1 LIAVLAFVAPLV
13 DELYDNL
20 KRCTELKVELA
31 RAESTAKSLSAWEV
45 RLAETTEQLT
55 ALETRAVSEATLAEY
70 RSRVVDLVRT
80 SGCQMRRIDIGPPVA
95 RPWQANDHAVRTDK
109 AQGQE
114 PTPFALERRSLTLV
128 VDGTMPAIYDLLNKL
143 DEEADLAYSRSL
155 RMQPGNRQGKAVTLE
170 LELWLFNL
178 TRDKA

>member
-1 LIAVLAFVAPLV
+1 LIAVLAFVLPLV
-13 DELYDNL
+13 DQLYGNLARCAELQD
-20 KRCTELKVELA
+20 ELA
-31 RAESTAKSLSAWEV
+31 RAESTAKSLSAWEE
-45 RLAETTEQLT
+45 RLAETAEQLA

-80 SGCQMRRIDIGPPVA
+80 SGCQIRRIDIGPAVA
-95 RPWQANDHAVRTDK
+95 RPWQTEDHAVRTDN
-109 AQGQE
+109 APGQE

-128 VDGTMPAIYDLLNKL
+128 VDGTMQALYDLLDKL
-143 DEEADLAYSRSL
+143 DVEADLAYSRSL